1 MDLPHAGAQSLQASS
16 SSEEICSEDSLSGH
30 VANHIIV
37 EHDGTVKG
45 LFCQM
50 DILRTYGGDLVWK
63 EMARWVKFE
72 EVLEEGGKRWSKP
85 HVSSLSMAAMI
96 ELKQLLS
103 TCPVL
108 LDLDCST
115 MVDVADRVVDSWI
128 SEGNIKSHIGNQ
140 IHAILLKY
148 HKHPIGRATGSTKE
162 GRKKVDSSADG
173 TVIPKSI
180 SFTMN
185 GVYNDSFEYNENT
198 KPEIPS
204 YLQSSP
210 SMLSLSLSNK
220 TNTRFLRKIPSGAEV
235 ANLMVGEIEELSSR
249 IAVFVRLKEA
259 SNLGDITEVKLRT
272 RFLFILLGP
281 KNHLTSCVAATRCMG
296 ALLTD
301 EIFMAEA
308 YKVKSRR
315 DILTGIDDF
324 SKYMTVLPPG
334 YWDPQTRL
342 EPPERL
348 PSQEYRKKTAS
359 SDDQVL
365 DTTTEV
371 HETHDDPTLQLTGRF
386 FGGLMNDIKR
396 KLPWFKSDIT
406 DAFHIQCVASFMYL
420 FLATLTPNVTFGGLL
435 GDATDKYMGTMEC
448 ILAAAITGVIYA
460 LFSGQPLN
468 ILGSTGPMLVLE
480 QILYRFCKDNG
491 WDFMPFRLLI
501 GLWTTLFLLLIVA
514 FDLSALV
521 KFITRFTEEC
531 FACLIALIFIYEAF
545 AKVADIQHFAP
556 VHFFP
561 PKNASQCTCVLPFLT
576 NTSNENF
583 TNTAAVFKIIFADNE
598 TAETEI
604 YNNSTASALLS
615 SIGVEAC
622 KALGGTSQGDACAA
636 VHYVPDVFFFSWLLF
651 FGTFLLAMSLEKF
664 RSSLFFPTFI
674 RQNVSD
680 FAVLLSIVI
689 MVILDAI
696 TGIPTPKLS
705 VPTEFKPTR
714 PDRGWI
720 INPISDKNPWWLY
733 LLSALP
739 ALLATILIFMDQQIT
754 AVIVNRKEHKLNK
767 GSGYHL
773 DMLIVALLVA
783 LLSFLGLPW
792 YVAATVTA
800 LAHVMSLKK
809 ESETA
814 APGEKPVFLGAR
826 EQRVTALM
834 VGIFSGLAVLITS
847 ILQYIPMPVLYGVFL
862 YMGVAA
868 LGGMQLVQ
876 RILLFFMPLKYQPD
890 YVFLRH
896 VPLRRVHF
904 YTAIQIV
911 CLVLLWVVKS
921 VKVISIAFPIMVL
934 ATVFVRKALDWVF
947 TQRELLWLD
956 HILPPLRKPEHKED
970 HIDKGEGDS
979 EGGHRPSQLQLN
991 LAPLEDNVIRSKSII
1006 GHRYSCHFIS
1016 GKDSDVLQNGNTLK
1030 DHLGKTL
1037 SDPRTDSKVSAPVA
1051 PTFYIESDQTD
1062 RNILKDTNNKIKL

>member
-1 MDLPHAGAQSLQASS
+1 MDLPDSGVQSLRASS

-30 VANHIIV
+30 VVNHITF
-37 EHDGTVKG
+37 EHDGTLKG

-50 DILRTYGGDLVWK
+50 DVLRTYGGDLVWK
-63 EMARWVKFE
+63 EMTRWVKFE

-85 HVSSLSMAAMI
+85 HVSSLSMAAFM
-96 ELKQLLS
+96 ELTELLS
-103 TCPVL
+103 TCPIL
-108 LDLDCST
+108 LDVECNG
-115 MVDVADRVVDSWI
+115 MVDVADRVLDSWI
-128 SEGNIKSHIGNQ
+128 SEGNVKSLIGNQ
-140 IHAILLKY
+140 IRTILLKK
-148 HKHPIGRATGSTKE
+148 HKHPYGRSNASSKE
-162 GRKKVDSSADG
+162 HRKKMNSSTDG

-185 GVYNDSFEYNENT
+185 GVYNDGFELNDNR
-198 KPEIPS
+198 PEIPS
-204 YLQSSP
+204 YLHSSP
-210 SMLSLSLSNK
+210 STQSLSLSNK

-235 ANLMVGEIEELSSR
+235 ANLMVGEMEELPRR

-259 SNLGDITEVKLRT
+259 RNVGDITEVKLCT

-281 KNHLTSCVAATRCMG
+281 KNHLASCVAAARCMG

-301 EIFMAEA
+301 EIFMAVVYRA
-308 YKVKSRR
+308 KSRR
-315 DILTGIDDF
+315 DILTGVEEF
-324 SKYMTVLPPG
+324 SKHMTALPPG

-342 EPPERL
+342 EPPEHI
-348 PSQEYRKKTAS
+348 PSQEHRKNPPS
-359 SDDQVL
+359 SPDDQVL
-365 DTTTEV
+365 HTTDEI
-371 HETHDDPTLQLTGRF
+371 HESHDDPTLQLTGRL
-386 FGGLMNDIKR
+386 FGGLINDIKR
-396 KLPWFKSDIT
+396 KLPWYKSDIT
-406 DAFHIQCVASFMYL
+406 DALHIQCVASFMYL

-448 ILAAAITGVIYA
+448 IMAAAITGVIYA

-480 QILYRFCKDNG
+480 QILYRFCKDYG
-491 WDFMPFRLLI
+491 WDFMPFRMLI
-501 GLWTTLFLLLIVA
+501 GLWTTLFLLLVVA

-531 FACLIALIFIYEAF
+531 FACLIAIIFIYEAF
-545 AKVADIQHFAP
+545 AKVADIQNFAP
-556 VHFFP
+556 VHYFP
-561 PKNASQCTCVLPFLT
+561 PKNLSQCTCVLPFLT

-583 TNTAAVFKIIFADNE
+583 THTAAVFKIIFANNE

-604 YNNSTASALLS
+604 YNNSTANSLLS
-615 SIGVEAC
+615 NLGVEAC
-622 KALGGTSQGDACAA
+622 TALGGISVGDACADLK
-636 VHYVPDVFFFSWLLF
+636 YVPDVFFFSWLLF
-651 FGTFLLAMSLEKF
+651 FGTFVLAMSLEKF

-680 FAVLLSIVI
+680 FAVLISIVV
-689 MVILDAI
+689 MVVLDAI

-773 DMLIVALLVA
+773 DMLIVAILVG
-783 LLSFLGLPW
+783 LLSLLGLPW

-826 EQRVTALM
+826 EQRITALM

-847 ILQYIPMPVLYGVFL
+847 VLRYIPMPVLYGVFL
-862 YMGVAA
+862 YMGIAA

-896 VPLRRVHF
+896 VPLRRVHL

-911 CLVLLWVVKS
+911 CLILLWVVKS

-934 ATVFVRKALDWVF
+934 ATVFIRKALDWVF
-947 TQRELLWLD
+947 TQRELQWLD
-956 HILPPLRKPEHKED
+956 HILPSLRKPETKAEHT
-970 HIDKGEGDS
+970 DK
-979 EGGHRPSQLQLN
+979 
-991 LAPLEDNVIRSKSII
+991 LE
-1006 GHRYSCHFIS
+1006 S
-1016 GKDSDVLQNGNTLK
+1016 GVEK
-1030 DHLGKTL
+1030 H
-1037 SDPRTDSKVSAPVA
+1037 
-1051 PTFYIESDQTD
+1051 PTES
-1062 RNILKDTNNKIKL
+1062 NKF